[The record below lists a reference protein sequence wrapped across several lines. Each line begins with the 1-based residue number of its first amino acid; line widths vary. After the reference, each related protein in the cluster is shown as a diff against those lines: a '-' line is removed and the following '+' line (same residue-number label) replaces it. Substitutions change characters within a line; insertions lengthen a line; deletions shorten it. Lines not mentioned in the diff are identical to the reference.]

1 MFEYQRWNRFFAQTA
16 NGIEELGAQE
26 LKELKATNIKPVYRG
41 IYFEADKHTLYRIN
55 YMARIITR
63 VIAPLISFQ
72 CHSAKYLYKTAK
84 NINWDNILNL
94 RQTFAISAHTSNSN
108 ITHSRYASLCL
119 KDAIVDSFRE
129 KYNTRPSID
138 TIQPDIRLNLHIN
151 NNKATISIDTSGGSL
166 HRRGYITNR
175 VDAPMQENVAAAVI
189 RLSKWDGTRPFH
201 DIMCGSGT
209 LICEALMSYTRTPPG
224 FLRKNFGFQRLP
236 DFDNNIWRDV
246 KKEADASIREVPK
259 GLINGGDISK
269 QAVKTA
275 KDNLSALPYGQNIN
289 LQAIDFREI
298 PSLENSVIVLNPP
311 YGIRTGKKKDM
322 EILYKEL
329 GDFLKQRC
337 KGSEAY
343 IYCGKRELI
352 SKIGLKTSFKF
363 PLANGPLDGRLIK
376 LELY

>member
-1 MFEYQRWNRFFAQTA
+1 MFEYQRWNRFFAQIA
-16 NGIEELGAQE
+16 NGIEELGVQE

-41 IYFEADKHTLYRIN
+41 IYFEADKYTLYRIN

-72 CHSAKYLYKTAK
+72 CHSTKYLYKTAK

-94 RQTFAISAHTSNSN
+94 KQTFAISAHTSNSA
-108 ITHSRYASLCL
+108 ITHSKYASLCL

-151 NNKATISIDTSGGSL
+151 DNKATISIDTSGGSL
-166 HRRGYITNR
+166 HRRGYRINK

-189 RLSKWDGTRPFH
+189 RLSKWDGTRPFY

-209 LICEALMSYTRTPPG
+209 LICEALMSYSRIPSG

-236 DFDNNIWRDV
+236 DFDNNIWQNV
-246 KKEADASIREVPK
+246 KKEADANIREVPK
-259 GLINGGDISK
+259 GLINGSDISK
-269 QAVKTA
+269 QAVKAA
-275 KDNLSALPYGQNIN
+275 KDNLSALPYGKNIT
-289 LQAIDFREI
+289 LQTIDFKEI
-298 PSLENSVIVLNPP
+298 PSLENSIIVSNPP
-311 YGIRTGKKKDM
+311 YGIRTGQKKDM
-322 EILYKEL
+322 EILYKDL